1 MTKLASVLLLVAA
14 PLAASAATPLL
25 YSRSA
30 VVYDV
35 GQRQVLLERNPDEV
49 APVASLTKLMTAMIV
64 LDQAP
69 VLEETLTIDSAD
81 LDQLKHSGSRLPV
94 GATLEREEMLRLTL
108 MSSENR
114 AASALSRAF
123 PGGRP
128 AFIPAMNDKARALD
142 MAHTHFED
150 PTGLSPQNVS
160 TARDVV
166 KMADAAS
173 RYPLIAAF
181 TTLSHYGEEVG
192 KRTVFYRNTDPMVDQ
207 PGWDIQLSKT
217 GFTDEA
223 GRCIVIEASMPNGPV
238 IIALLGAASSRARS
252 ADLVSIRRWLEGN
265 ETPVTAPR
273 VHYAGMSRH
282 HHKTMVGAHEST
294 MRLVAYPAGS
304 AFRAHRPSGRHKTG
318 KTHHRNLR
326 GV

>member
-1 MTKLASVLLLVAA
+1 M
-14 PLAASAATPLL
+14 
-25 YSRSA
+25 
-30 VVYDV
+30 
-35 GQRQVLLERNPDEV
+35 
-49 APVASLTKLMTAMIV
+49 
-64 LDQAP
+64 
-69 VLEETLTIDSAD
+69 
-81 LDQLKHSGSRLPV
+81 
-94 GATLEREEMLRLTL
+94 
-108 MSSENR
+108 
-114 AASALSRAF
+114 
-123 PGGRP
+123 
-128 AFIPAMNDKARALD
+128 DKTVR
-142 MAHTHFED
+142 
-150 PTGLSPQNVS
+150 
-160 TARDVV
+160 
-166 KMADAAS
+166 MADAAS

-294 MRLVAYPAGS
+294 MPICVALRPRRAEYKPISTAIVGNWEVLVYNENVLTFIKS
-304 AFRAHRPSGRHKTG
+304 APLPPTS
-318 KTHHRNLR
+318 
-326 GV
+326 